1 MSEVK
6 DLNQRLNELTQQ
18 IETQPQ
24 NIDLFIERGKL
35 NHRMGNFGA
44 AMNDFLVVQVIDPE
58 NKVAEEFI
66 DFINEIL
73 NFRNLD
79 LYNP

>member
-1 MSEVK
+1 
-6 DLNQRLNELTQQ
+6 
-18 IETQPQ
+18 
-24 NIDLFIERGKL
+24 
-35 NHRMGNFGA
+35 MGNFGA
-44 AMNDFLVVQVIDPE
+44 AMNDFLVVQEIDPE